1 MLWNQTMVNSILNEM
16 RSVLRWFNHPS
27 WSYGDNLV
35 TLGGLLHKLIIGHGT
50 FESVAE
56 DPSDSSVLA
65 LVSTSMSSP
74 ICLLGPYLR
83 NFALRIKVV
92 PVSTLNILKVS
103 LALVS
108 IITCLAAEKIECS
121 LFGFILAENTRSP
134 TLKWWGS
141 ACRLLSWC
149 SFKRARYKLH
159 FDRCSRSS
167 AARAY
172 LNWTQSTVVLFESWR
187 WNKTILGA
195 FPLIWC
201 SVEHKN
207 FRQLHLSGFTF
218 ADGCSKV
225 LH

>member
-35 TLGGLLHKLIIGHGT
+35 TLGGLLHKLIIGLGT

-74 ICLLGPYLR
+74 ICLLGPCLR

-92 PVSTLNILKVS
+92 PVYTLTKLKVS

-108 IITCLAAEKIECS
+108 LIYVLGRREIW
-121 LFGFILAENTRSP
+121 ILIF
-134 TLKWWGS
+134 
-141 ACRLLSWC
+141 RLRVGTKYEIANFEMMGLCMRVAYYRDIPSNALDTNC
-149 SFKRARYKLH
+149 ILTDVR
-159 FDRCSRSS
+159 DR
-167 AARAY
+167 
-172 LNWTQSTVVLFESWR
+172 VL
-187 WNKTILGA
+187 IV
-195 FPLIWC
+195 LIWIELD
-201 SVEHKN
+201 V
-207 FRQLHLSGFTF
+207 R
-218 ADGCSKV
+218 
-225 LH
+225 